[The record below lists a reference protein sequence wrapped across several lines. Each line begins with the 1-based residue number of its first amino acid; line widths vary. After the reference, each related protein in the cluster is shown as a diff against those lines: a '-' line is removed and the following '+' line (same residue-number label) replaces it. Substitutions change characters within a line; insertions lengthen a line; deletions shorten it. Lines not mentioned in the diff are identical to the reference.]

1 MAANSYTLEESI
13 STFSSGM
20 SKFDEIFQRNF
31 SEAIARQAAGAVTSV
46 RNALDKAVTPWGE
59 ARMRGE
65 AAGIKFQP
73 YGNSAGRNDT
83 GNMMESVAAE
93 VFSDGNGEIVM
104 RFGWIF
110 NQEDYFLDQEYGF
123 ESRYTLNK
131 KATIKSGDA
140 QFRKGQELRP
150 REGANSLESG
160 LIALR
165 KRGAAFLSAVWNDTN
180 REYQSAGGFG
190 VGTFMQAR
198 KSYYDR
204 IFGRD
209 QEAF

>member
-20 SKFDEIFQRNF
+20 AKFDAIFQANL
-31 SEAIARQAAGAVTSV
+31 SAAIARQASGAVTSV
-46 RNALDKAVTPWGE
+46 RKALDEAVTDWGL
-59 ARMRGE
+59 ARMAGE
-65 AAGIKFQP
+65 AAGVKFQP

-83 GNMMESVAAE
+83 GNMIDSVAAE

-123 ESRYTLNK
+123 ESRYTFNK
-131 KATIKSGDA
+131 KATIKSGEA